1 MITGGAGFI
10 GTNLCEYF
18 LSKGYFV
25 VCFDNFATGHKHN
38 IAEFLTH
45 ENFKLLESEEFKV
58 LDLKQ
63 CLYKGIEKATIN
75 HEKILADFFDLSL
88 SQIDPISPDK
98 HTFWVHDVDT
108 PVIIYNNDELSI
120 VKENIID
127 YAYNQMFN
135 KTSTKLSP
143 WVIINSNDK
152 KIGRLNAMRY
162 VISQINYD
170 DKNPEHGKYYTEVVN
185 VLK

>member
-1 MITGGAGFI
+1 MFLDSNFLEKKGLRDINRIDRVVSDVIEHRVELYKDGVITF
-10 GTNLCEYF
+10 
-18 LSKGYFV
+18 
-25 VCFDNFATGHKHN
+25 
-38 IAEFLTH
+38 

-135 KTSTKLSP
+135 KTISLDLGLSKFD
-143 WVIINSNDK
+143 V
-152 KIGRLNAMRY
+152 KIGDF
-162 VISQINYD
+162 ISEEQFKI
-170 DKNPEHGKYYTEVVN
+170 KF
-185 VLK
+185 